1 MSYILIF
8 TASTIPSVTATLLPR
23 SLAGPR
29 ASMNSLLGV
38 TKSAAVSKQPL
49 VPFAPETVGLTP
61 VVPLVSELQSCQD
74 KHGSDSGL

>member
-8 TASTIPSVTATLLPR
+8 TASTIPSVTPTLLPR
-23 SLAGPR
+23 RLAGPR

-49 VPFAPETVGLTP
+49 VPFAVGLTS